1 MDTHDI
7 PVSLSEDCCLGILEF
22 IFSPSIQN
30 VLDYNNIKN
39 KINEVSYIKDHW
51 KKYNDVHLINKK
63 IKKLKSQ

>member
-30 VLDYNNIKN
+30 VLDRWRSWTI
-39 KINEVSYIKDHW
+39 EVEYPVSVA
-51 KKYNDVHLINKK
+51 N
-63 IKKLKSQ
+63 

>member
-30 VLDYNNIKN
+30 VLD
-39 KINEVSYIKDHW
+39 
-51 KKYNDVHLINKK
+51 
-63 IKKLKSQ
+63 